1 MKNAT
6 ILIRS
11 EGDDGLNYG
20 MGHIY
25 RSIAICKAFEKTH
38 KIFFIT
44 SSKLNIVR
52 FIKKNLK
59 CTVIRLKK
67 EKFEKIKKIFNKSNI
82 LINDTFGK
90 MQKINRYAELHN
102 MKIVSF
108 DDLNPSF
115 KKGIIINAISH
126 YRKKIKN
133 FKMIKYYGGFKYL
146 ILRDIFNKDYHTK
159 RKKGFYF
166 VSSGGSDSKNYLN
179 KITNLLIKLNP
190 KKIFCLVEI
199 AVKKNNPIFN
209 LSRRNKKVRLLTNIS
224 NPIPYL
230 KKSEFSIVSGGTIA
244 FESVLLN
251 CKTIT
256 VQSHHHQI
264 FASKYL
270 NRKKLIIDLGKLE
283 DISFKKIS
291 KTLLEIN
298 KKKIFF
304 NSPNKIIDNLGKK
317 RVVKIL
323 NNYINEKR
331 NSNNSS
337 S

>member
-1 MKNAT
+1 MKTTT

-11 EGDDGLNYG
+11 EGDDGLSYG

-25 RSIAICKAFEKTH
+25 RSIAICKAFQKTH
-38 KIFFIT
+38 KIVFIT
-44 SSKLNIVR
+44 SSKLKIVR

-59 CTVIRLKK
+59 CEIIRLKK
-67 EKFEKIKKIFNKSNI
+67 DSYTSVKQIFNQNNI

-90 MQKINRYAELHN
+90 MGKINRYAELHN

-115 KKGIIINAISH
+115 KKGLIINAISH
-126 YRKKIKN
+126 YKKKIKN
-133 FKMIKYYGGFKYL
+133 LGMIKYYGGFKYL
-146 ILRDIFNKDYHTK
+146 ILRDIFNNNYNVKK
-159 RKKGFYF
+159 KKGYYF
-166 VSSGGSDSKNYLN
+166 VSSGGSDSKNYLS
-179 KITNLLIKLNP
+179 KISNLLLKLNP
-190 KKIFCLVEI
+190 KKIFCLVGI

-209 LSRRNKKVRLLTNIS
+209 LSRKNKKVRLLMNIN

-230 KKSEFSIVSGGTIA
+230 KKSEFSIVSGGTIT
-244 FESVLLN
+244 FESVFLN

-270 NRKKLIIDLGKLE
+270 NKKKLIIDLGKLE
-283 DISFKKIS
+283 SISLKKIS
-291 KTLLEIN
+291 KVLLTKN
-298 KKKIFF
+298 KQKIF
-304 NSPNKIIDNLGKK
+304 SSSSNKIIDNLGKK
-317 RVVKIL
+317 RVIKIIR
-323 NNYINEKR
+323 NYINEKR
-331 NSNNSS
+331 NNNNSS